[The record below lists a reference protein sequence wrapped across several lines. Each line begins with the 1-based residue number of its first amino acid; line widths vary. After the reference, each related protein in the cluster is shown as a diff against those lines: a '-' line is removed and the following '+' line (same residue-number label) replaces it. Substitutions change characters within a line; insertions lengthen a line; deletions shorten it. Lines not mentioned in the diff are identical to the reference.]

1 MISINDIVLF
11 CVNILSGSG
20 IVSKKLFTK
29 EEIDILK
36 KNKYVKRV
44 SEKGI
49 TYTDEFRK
57 DYINLI
63 TSGSSKREAFRKLGF
78 DTDILGYDRVESFF
92 KRMKDNIRNN
102 KSFKDSRKT
111 NSGRKKKIDLDTLS
125 ETEQI
130 EHLKHENLMLKAE
143 NDLLKK
149 MEFLVKQQQLKKSQR
164 VRDIN

>member
-11 CVNILSGSG
+11 CVNLLLGSG

-36 KNKYVKRV
+36 KSKYVKRV